1 MYFTETQAHLLSGI
15 EHFPLFAPPLVLLKK
30 IMMKKLFTLLL
41 AFMCFSWHVQA
52 LDEDTSSTTFT
63 YVDSLTGDTNTI
75 DLASIMS
82 GYSDS
87 VNATFEYQYGTISIG
102 DGIATLQVPEGFKYL
117 NPERSSYVLHELWG
131 NPESETMG
139 LLFPENMDPLSMDLS
154 YAVEISFTEDGY
166 VEDDDAEDMDYD
178 DLLEEMQDDTELA
191 SEQRVKM
198 GYETVELIGWA
209 SRPFYDSENKKLH
222 WAKELKF
229 GEAEDHTLNYD
240 VRVLGRRGYLTMSAI
255 GDMEALPL
263 IQQDLDA
270 ILGSV
275 EFNEGHAYEDFDSSV
290 DKVAA
295 YGIGGLIAG
304 KILAKAGF
312 FALILKF
319 WKVIAIAVAGFF
331 AAFKRKIFGSKH
343 KDTPL
348 E

>member
-1 MYFTETQAHLLSGI
+1 
-15 EHFPLFAPPLVLLKK
+15 
-30 IMMKKLFTLLL
+30 MMKKLLTSLLVL
-41 AFMCFSWHVQA
+41 VCFGWQVHA
-52 LDEDTSSTTFT
+52 TDEDSSATTFT
-63 YVDSLTGDTNTI
+63 YVDSLTGDTSTI
-75 DLASIMS
+75 DLASLMS

-87 VNATFEYQYGTISIG
+87 INSTFEYQYGEIPIG
-102 DGIATLQVPEGFKYL
+102 NGIATLQVPKGFKYL
-117 NPERSSYVLHELWG
+117 NPERSNYVLHELWG

-139 LLFPENMDPLSMDLS
+139 MLFPEDMDPMSMDLS
-154 YAVEISFTEDGY
+154 YAVEISFTDDGY
-166 VEDDDAEDMDYD
+166 VEDDDAEDLDYD
-178 DLLEEMQDDTELA
+178 DLLEEMQEDARLG
-191 SEQRVKM
+191 SEQRVEM
-198 GYETVELIGWA
+198 GYEAVELVGWA
-209 SRPFYDSENKKLH
+209 SSPFYDSENKKLH

-229 GEAEDHTLNYD
+229 GDAVDHTLNYD

-255 GDMEALPL
+255 GEMEALPL

-275 EFNEGHAYEDFDSSV
+275 EFNEGHAYKDFDSSV

-331 AAFKRKIFGSKH
+331 AAFKRKIFGGKH
-343 KDTPL
+343 KDTPV